1 VLLKYIKN
9 IKDKTMPGMKKMP
22 QDKKEYKSKEAMR
35 DGQDTLNTFQPR
47 KGGIYMDREDGKLP
61 MDRVGKYY
69 QETNPKMEQEK
80 KKKESGPIPTIP
92 INKLGHT
99 GRGIAGSANE
109 VIRAVNPYVSKAG
122 SMVKSGLKS
131 VGKFITDFDDRA
143 QPTSNI
149 SRR

>member
-1 VLLKYIKN
+1 
-9 IKDKTMPGMKKMP
+9 MPGMKKMP